1 MGFRIIAY
9 KCGMTRFFTPEGIS
23 IPITVIKI
31 YDNHIID
38 IKKINNDYSSV
49 KISACNKKE
58 KNISK
63 AIKGI

>member
-49 KISACNKKE
+49 KKQELIHV
-58 KNISK
+58 NILK
-63 AIKGI
+63 IFQ